1 MCSLKK
7 LMMSLV
13 FAGIIALPIG
23 LYGQDTDQQSTET
36 DSLENMSTDQTGTT
50 DQQGTESS
58 MGSYSTSELDK
69 GLAALDETPDDN
81 LKTEFEGIAET
92 QARDFQ
98 TKLGLNDDS
107 FGEIKEAI
115 TNYLDEG
122 WEARVKLAQGAGNP
136 DAYNK
141 NSADLAYLRVDLAEQ
156 IKDELGDAGE
166 SQWSTHAVDFWTSL
180 DKADYELKAREAG
193 ISTGTT
199 GETPGMDQNQNE
211 NQNQMNMENDRQNMN
226 EDQQNIDQNQNNTDE
241 SQGGTDQNNTDQ
253 EENTT
258 DQDESTD

>member
-1 MCSLKK
+1 MSSLKK
-7 LMMSLV
+7 LMTSLF
-13 FAGIIALPIG
+13 FAGVIALPAG
-23 LYGQDTDQQSTET
+23 LYGQDTGEQGIGA
-36 DSLENMSTDQTGTT
+36 DSLENIPTGQTGTET
-50 DQQGTESS
+50 RTESS
-58 MGSYSTSELDK
+58 MGSYSTSELDR

-98 TKLGLNDDS
+98 TKLGLDDDS
-107 FGEIKEAI
+107 FSEIKDAI

-122 WEARVKLAQGAGNP
+122 WEARVKLAQEAGNP
-136 DAYNK
+136 NAYNE

-166 SQWSTHAVDFWTSL
+166 SQWNTHAVDFWTSL

-193 ISTGTT
+193 ISTGTA
-199 GETPGMDQNQNE
+199 GQTPGTMDQDQM
-211 NQNQMNMENDRQNMN
+211 NQMNMENDQQNMN
-226 EDQQNIDQNQNNTDE
+226 EGQQNMDQNQNNTDE
-241 SQGGTDQNNTDQ
+241 NQGGTDQNTTDQ